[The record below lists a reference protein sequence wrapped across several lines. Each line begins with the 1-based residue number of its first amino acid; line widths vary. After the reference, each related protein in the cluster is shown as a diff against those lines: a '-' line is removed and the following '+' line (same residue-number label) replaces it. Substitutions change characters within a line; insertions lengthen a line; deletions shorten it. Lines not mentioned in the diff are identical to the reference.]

1 MFEGVEGEEGGEIE
15 RDGRR
20 EGARAPSLIDRL
32 GLALIEDNWAILKG
46 L

>member
-1 MFEGVEGEEGGEIE
+1 MFEGVEGEQGGREEREGGE
-15 RDGRR
+15 
-20 EGARAPSLIDRL
+20 SSLLIDRV